1 MNIRERLE
9 ERHSKESTMAI
20 VKFVGN
26 DKARLK
32 TLMELVLKSG
42 NDIAPWAAWP
52 MSYVAE
58 KHPELF
64 APWIGKLLDRLS
76 EKELHPGLRRN
87 ILRAFEVLEVPPKLE
102 GKALDLFFAHITN
115 LSYPPAVT
123 AFAITAAARICK
135 NYPELMSEL
144 RLVLGGLSE
153 HPQPA
158 SIRVRIRN
166 AMN

>member
-9 ERHSKESTMAI
+9 EGHSKESTMAI

-26 DKARLK
+26 DKDRLK
-32 TLMELVLKSG
+32 ILMELVLKG
-42 NDIAPWAAWP
+42 EKELAPWAAWP

-58 KHPELF
+58 AHPELF
-64 APWIGKLLDRLS
+64 TPWIGKLLDRLS
-76 EKELHPGLRRN
+76 QKDLHPGLRRN
-87 ILRAFEVLEVPPKLE
+87 ILRAFESLELPQKLE

-115 LSYPPAVT
+115 LSYPPAIT

-144 RLVLGGLSE
+144 RLILNALLE

-158 SIRVRIRN
+158 SISVRIRN
-166 AMN
+166 ALA